1 MLYSIFFIILM
12 FTVVFSNIGKFLKT
26 KKLNEEQI
34 IAVIIALPFVV
45 TFLWIL
51 LTFK

>member
-1 MLYSIFFIILM
+1 MTIQ
-12 FTVVFSNIGKFLKT
+12 VRDND
-26 KKLNEEQI
+26 KLNEEQI

>member
-1 MLYSIFFIILM
+1 MLYSIFFISLM
-12 FTVVFSNIGKFLKT
+12 FFVVFSRISKFIKTGKINKDEVMMVVL
-26 KKLNEEQI
+26 
-34 IAVIIALPFVV
+34 ASPFVV